1 MAFRWKKTAG
11 PLVLAFAAAVGLVG
25 CDSAA
30 DVAAKPQ
37 VVAQMVSNSV
47 SVCTAAEGHSAAYA
61 ARVQSALDKGG
72 AGDLKVL
79 SDNHITV
86 CLDQRL
92 DNQKTG
98 FWDTAAQGV
107 LTRGADG
114 RSGVATVWDN
124 GRQPEDGGLFH
135 STAADHSY
143 YVLHTFASHLK
154 DGDVKP
160 GERWI
165 AYDSSSTDSDGNTY
179 TSSSAK
185 PEAKFDK
192 DTRAKN
198 PFLQQAPVKPAAA
211 PQLAR
216 PGV

>member
-1 MAFRWKKTAG
+1 MALKWKKTLA
-11 PLVLAFAAAVGLVG
+11 PLALAFAAAVGLVG

-47 SVCTAAEGHSAAYA
+47 SICTAGSQGAAYA
-61 ARVQSALDKGG
+61 ARVHSALD
-72 AGDLKVL
+72 AASASDLKTL

-92 DNQKTG
+92 NNQNTG
-98 FWDTAAQGV
+98 FWDTSAQGV
-107 LTRGADG
+107 LARDADG
-114 RSGVATVWDN
+114 RGGVATVWDN
-124 GRQPEDGGLFH
+124 GRQPEDGGFFH

-143 YVLHTFASHLK
+143 YVLHTFASHLR

-165 AYDSSSTDSDGNTY
+165 AYDSSWTDSNNNTY
-179 TSSSAK
+179 TDSSAK

-198 PFLQQAPVKPAAA
+198 PFLQQAPVRPAAA
-211 PQLAR
+211 PHAAR

>member
-25 CDSAA
+25 CDNAA

-37 VVAQMVSNSV
+37 VVAQMVSNSA
-47 SVCTAAEGHSAAYA
+47 SICTAGSQGAAYA
-61 ARVQSALDKGG
+61 ARVRSALDHAG
-72 AGDLKVL
+72 ASDLKTL

-98 FWDTAAQGV
+98 FWDTKAQGV
-107 LTRGADG
+107 LTRDADG
-114 RSGVATVWDN
+114 KSGVATIWDN
-124 GRQPEDGGLFH
+124 GRQPEDGGFFH

-143 YVLHTFASHLK
+143 YVLHTFASHLR

-160 GERWI
+160 GQRWI
-165 AYDSSSTDSDGNTY
+165 AFDSSWSDSNGNY
-179 TSSSAK
+179 YQDSSAK

-211 PQLAR
+211 PQAPR
-216 PGV
+216 PGA